1 MNSIR
6 QDILLELGTQLP
18 LIKIANGYHNDIAI
32 SNIYKG
38 FKSLNQINT
47 YPTMFYGLGS
57 ESMEPIS
64 EDDVIIKSELE
75 AYIGIWFSSSDITE
89 ETEQWVRDIK
99 RFVQM
104 DSTINKV
111 LDLSGIEGVQ
121 RYNIVNILPYLDYDK
136 NIGSLLI
143 EFTIEYLESTIEGL

>member
-6 QDILLELGTQLP
+6 QDILLELGTQLS
-18 LIKIANGYHNDIAI
+18 LIKIANGYHNDIPI
-32 SNIYKG
+32 VNIYKG
-38 FKSLNQINT
+38 YKSLNQINT
-47 YPTMFYGLGS
+47 YPTIFFGLGAEKL
-57 ESMEPIS
+57 ESAS

-75 AYIGIWFSSSDITE
+75 AYIGVWFQSDDITE

-121 RYNIVNILPYLDYDK
+121 RYNISNILPYMDYDK

-143 EFTIEYLESTIEGL
+143 EFTIEFVQSTTVGL